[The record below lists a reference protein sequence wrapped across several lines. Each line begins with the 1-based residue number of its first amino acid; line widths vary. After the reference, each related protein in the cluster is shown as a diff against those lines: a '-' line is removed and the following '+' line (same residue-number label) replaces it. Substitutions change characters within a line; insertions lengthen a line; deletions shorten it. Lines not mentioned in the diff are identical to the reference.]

1 MSVATAFAFGL
12 SAMVVAVAAY
22 SVLARA
28 AFSATVAFL
37 AYGLLLA
44 LVWVGLA
51 AVDVALAESAIGGG
65 LTGVLLVGAA
75 TRLQP
80 TEAAAAAER
89 PGRVIRWL
97 AAGLAASVAA
107 GLAGAILS
115 LPDPPPT
122 LAPLLAEHL
131 HATGVGNPVT
141 GVLKA
146 FRATDTLLEK
156 VVLVLALVA
165 TWSLAPDR
173 LWGGRP
179 GMRYRADPNG
189 PLALLARLLPPVGIV
204 VGVYILWVS
213 ADHPG
218 GAFQG
223 ATIVAAMWQLSI
235 MAGLQDEPPLSRGW
249 LRLVLTV
256 GPAAFLAIG
265 FAGLLW
271 GEAFL
276 AYPPAFAKP
285 LILVIEFAMLAT
297 VAATL
302 GLLMAG
308 APQRKMDP

>member
-1 MSVATAFAFGL
+1 MNLAAAFALGL
-12 SAMVVAVAAY
+12 SALVVAVAAY
-22 SVLARA
+22 SVFARA
-28 AFSATVAFL
+28 AFSATIAFL
-37 AYGLLLA
+37 VYGLLLA
-44 LVWVGLA
+44 LVWVGLS

-65 LTGVLLVGAA
+65 LTGVLLLGAA

-80 TEAAAAAER
+80 TEVALAAER
-89 PGRVIRWL
+89 PGRITRWL
-97 AAGLAASVAA
+97 AAGLAAGVAA

-115 LPDPPPT
+115 LPDPAPT
-122 LAPLLAEHL
+122 LAPVLTEHL
-131 HATGVGNPVT
+131 PATGVGNPIT

-156 VVLVLALVA
+156 VVLLLALVA
-165 TWSLAPDR
+165 VWSLAPDR

-179 GMRYRADPNG
+179 GLRYRTDPNG
-189 PLALLARLLPPVGIV
+189 PLVLLARLLPPVGIV

-223 ATIVAAMWQLSI
+223 ATIVAAMWQLSV
-235 MAGLQDEPPLSRGW
+235 MAGLKDEPPLSRGW

-256 GPAAFLAIG
+256 GPATFLAIG
-265 FAGLLW
+265 FAGLVW

-276 AYPPAFAKP
+276 AYPPAIAKA

-302 GLLMAG
+302 ALLMAG
-308 APQRKMDP
+308 APQRRVEP